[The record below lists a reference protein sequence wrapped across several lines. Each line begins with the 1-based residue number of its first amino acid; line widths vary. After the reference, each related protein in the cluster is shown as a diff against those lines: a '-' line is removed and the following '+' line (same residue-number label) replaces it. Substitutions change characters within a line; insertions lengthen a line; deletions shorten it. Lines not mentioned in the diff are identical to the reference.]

1 VPPHSIPLPE
11 TNLPNAGPLGRMTT
25 EKIPAWQ
32 FAGEACVVD
41 CCDLRDGKTPG
52 RSELVR
58 KDRIIAW
65 EKKHRPLG
73 PGDVVLLAS
82 GYTDQYYK
90 PLPAG
95 RRFLAAPVEGLAPA
109 WPDPDEGCMEY
120 LAARKVMAL
129 ATDSASMGPL
139 PDLAEPVHLAGLKY
153 GMIWTESGT
162 GFKELR
168 STGAFYCVLCPKHA
182 DGAYGEG
189 RALAIVGDPLAR
201 ELIDAARKKQV
212 VDLSVTLATDLP
224 VTWPGQGVGNHR
236 QPYLRVPLFFAANL
250 GRHHETHLLDA
261 HAGTHLVPPS
271 YALPAPGFDN
281 KRYAPQV
288 QKWLAEY
295 EAKFGARGTSKVT
308 AEAVP
313 LEQTCGRARV
323 IDVRHRI
330 GTTSASDWPRSPEI
344 TVGDVEQFEKQHGE
358 LKPGEIV
365 VFHSGYSDQ
374 HFKPLPAGAAC
385 LADPLAAKREGW
397 PAPSAETIEYLAG
410 KGIRCVGSD
419 GPTLG
424 GSEPKRALWTY
435 WALAGK
441 GMLGVEYLTNVGKL
455 PQRAYFLFAPVKV
468 RGCHGGPGRAIALY

>member
-1 VPPHSIPLPE
+1 
-11 TNLPNAGPLGRMTT
+11 M
-25 EKIPAWQ
+25 
-32 FAGEACVVD
+32 
-41 CCDLRDGKTPG
+41 
-52 RSELVR
+52 
-58 KDRIIAW
+58 
-65 EKKHRPLG
+65 
-73 PGDVVLLAS
+73 
-82 GYTDQYYK
+82 
-90 PLPAG
+90 
-95 RRFLAAPVEGLAPA
+95 
-109 WPDPDEGCMEY
+109 
-120 LAARKVMAL
+120 
-129 ATDSASMGPL
+129 

-162 GFKELR
+162 GFDELPT
-168 STGAFYCVLCPKHA
+168 TGAFYCVLSPKHA

-201 ELIDAARKKQV
+201 ELIDSARKKQV

-224 VTWPGQGVGNHR
+224 VTWLGQGVGNHR

-250 GRHHETHLLDA
+250 GRYHETHLLDA

-271 YALPAPGFDN
+271 YALPPPGFDN
-281 KRYAPQV
+281 GNYGPQV

-295 EAKFGARGTSKVT
+295 EAKFGVRGTSTVT

-330 GTTSASDWPRSPEI
+330 GTTSSSDWPRSPEI
-344 TVGDVEQFEKQHGE
+344 TVGDVELFEKQQGA

-365 VFHSGYSDQ
+365 AFYSGYSDE
-374 HFKPLPAGAAC
+374 HFKPLPAGTAC
-385 LADPLAAKREGW
+385 LADPLAGKREGW
-397 PAPSAETIEYLAG
+397 PAPSVETIENLAG
-410 KGIRCVGSD
+410 KGIRCVATD

-435 WALAGK
+435 WALGGK
-441 GMLGVEYLTNVGKL
+441 GMVGVEYLTNVGKL